1 VNQAFVKRYFAGRAA
16 LGARVHGWGRW
27 FTIVG
32 VANDVK
38 TYRLTDPPTPY
49 FYVPAL
55 QVYRPEYGYTFFV
68 RTDRSVDQATRS
80 IADAV
85 RAVDPTVPVYDAMPL
100 ASYVGAPLQG
110 ARASA
115 QLLALLSAVAALL
128 AASGLYGVMAFAV
141 AQSAKEI
148 GVRMA
153 LGAQRSDVARTVA
166 VRSGVLL
173 GTGLITGLAG
183 AVLTARLVSSMLFS
197 VGAGDVAVF
206 ALAAGVMTLIAVVA
220 TAFPAWRAMNV
231 DPLTA
236 LRAD

>member
-1 VNQAFVKRYFAGRAA
+1 
-16 LGARVHGWGRW
+16 
-27 FTIVG
+27 
-32 VANDVK
+32 
-38 TYRLTDPPTPY
+38 
-49 FYVPAL
+49 
-55 QVYRPEYGYTFFV
+55 
-68 RTDRSVDQATRS
+68 
-80 IADAV
+80 
-85 RAVDPTVPVYDAMPL
+85 
-100 ASYVGAPLQG
+100 LQG

-115 QLLALLSAVAALL
+115 QLLALLSAAAALL
-128 AASGLYGVMAFAV
+128 AAIGLYGVMAFAV

-183 AVLTARLVSSMLFS
+183 AGLTARLVSSMLFS